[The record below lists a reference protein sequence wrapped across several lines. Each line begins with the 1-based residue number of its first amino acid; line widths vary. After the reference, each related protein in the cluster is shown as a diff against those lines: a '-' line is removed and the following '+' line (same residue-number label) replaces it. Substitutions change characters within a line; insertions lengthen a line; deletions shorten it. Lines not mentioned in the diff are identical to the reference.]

1 MDTMIYPQIPQISAD
16 SFSEL
21 LGAYQIPF
29 NDQPNLDN
37 GQSAEICEICGRNL
51 LFP

>member
-16 SFSEL
+16 SFSL
-21 LGAYQIPF
+21 VARRVNQ
-29 NDQPNLDN
+29 DN